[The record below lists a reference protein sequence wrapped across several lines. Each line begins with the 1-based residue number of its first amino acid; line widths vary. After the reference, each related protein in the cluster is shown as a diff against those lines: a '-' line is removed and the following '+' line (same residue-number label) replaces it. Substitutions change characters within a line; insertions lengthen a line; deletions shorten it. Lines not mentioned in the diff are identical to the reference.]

1 MTRAALAL
9 LLAFT
14 ATAAPACVSG
24 MKCITVPQAQRS
36 PQLELGDTL
45 PRGKYQMVLN
55 SRYMGLPRPD
65 EGTVYYRVDHR
76 ILRVDMWSLVVLEDM
91 TGTGARVSR

>member
-1 MTRAALAL
+1 MRTIPAILAVLALA
-9 LLAFT
+9 T
-14 ATAAPACVSG
+14 PASACISG
-24 MKCITVPQAQRS
+24 MKCITVPESQKS
-36 PQLELGDTL
+36 PQLELGDVL

-76 ILRVDMWSLVVLEDM
+76 ILRVDMMTLTVLEDM
-91 TGTGARVSR
+91 TWSGARVSR

>member
-1 MTRAALAL
+1 MTRALFAIALI
-9 LLAFT
+9 FT

-24 MKCITVPQAQRS
+24 MKCITVPQAQRA

-45 PRGKYQMVLN
+45 PRGVYQMVLN
-55 SRYMGLPRPD
+55 SRYMGLPRP
-65 EGTVYYRVDHR
+65 ETGTVNYRVDHR

-91 TGTGARVSR
+91 TGQGARVSR